1 MTVINVNN
9 KLKADSNRIVW
20 LTAFVSCLVFFA
32 FHIIY
37 LVFFAVVNVK
47 LLVFINIGSCSFYI
61 LMLLFI
67 KFRLYNTYVILT
79 GFEIAAYMTVAT
91 IILGPNS
98 GFQLC
103 LIALGALEFFAGYF
117 SRFGK
122 KRIKPVLF
130 CLLNMILFTF
140 VYFWCQN
147 NEPIET
153 INSTI
158 ETILFV
164 THIVITFGFSTTF
177 LSILTIYTV
186 KLENKVKK
194 ESETDKLTN
203 ISNRKGLSNYFD
215 RIGDQKNNYVV
226 AIFDIDNF
234 KKFNDINGHLC
245 GDYVLKE
252 IARIASDNSKDDFVS
267 RWGGEEF
274 VVIAKKDEDINETY
288 KRIDAIRDTI
298 ANYNFKY
305 NNKKLKSTITIGVAL
320 YEDDES
326 LDAWITRADKKLYVG
341 KHNGK
346 NQMVV

>member
-1 MTVINVNN
+1 
-9 KLKADSNRIVW
+9 
-20 LTAFVSCLVFFA
+20 
-32 FHIIY
+32 
-37 LVFFAVVNVK
+37 
-47 LLVFINIGSCSFYI
+47 
-61 LMLLFI
+61 
-67 KFRLYNTYVILT
+67 
-79 GFEIAAYMTVAT
+79 
-91 IILGPNS
+91 
-98 GFQLC
+98 
-103 LIALGALEFFAGYF
+103 
-117 SRFGK
+117 
-122 KRIKPVLF
+122 
-130 CLLNMILFTF
+130 MILFTF

-234 KKFNDINGHLC
+234 KKFNDVNGHLC
-245 GDYVLKE
+245 GDYVLQE

-288 KRIDAIRDTI
+288 KRIDAIRDTV

>member
-1 MTVINVNN
+1 MNN
-9 KLKADSNRIVW
+9 KLSVDSDKIVR
-20 LTAFVSCLVFFA
+20 LTAFISCLVFFV
-32 FHIIY
+32 FHVIY
-37 LVFFAVVNVK
+37 LIFFAAINVK

-79 GFEIAAYMTVAT
+79 GFEIATYMTLAT
-91 IILGPNS
+91 IILGPEA

-103 LIALGALEFFAGYF
+103 LVALGALEFFAGYF

-140 VYFWCQN
+140 VFFWFKH
-147 NEPIET
+147 NEPIVE

-158 ETILFV
+158 ETLLFV
-164 THIVITFGFSTTF
+164 THIIITFGFSTTF

-203 ISNRKGLSNYFD
+203 IANRKGLSNYYD
-215 RIGDQKNNYVV
+215 KLGDQKGNYVV

-234 KKFNDINGHLC
+234 KKFNDKNGHLC

-252 IARIASDNSKDDFVS
+252 IARIASENSKDDFVS

-274 VVIAKKDEDINETY
+274 VIISKKDENIEDTFKKID
-288 KRIDAIRDTI
+288 RIRESIEK
-298 ANYNFKY
+298 YEFKY
-305 NNKKLKSTITIGVAL
+305 NNKSLKSTITIGVAE
-320 YEDDES
+320 YNSEES
-326 LDAWITRADKKLYVG
+326 LDDWITKADEKLYFG